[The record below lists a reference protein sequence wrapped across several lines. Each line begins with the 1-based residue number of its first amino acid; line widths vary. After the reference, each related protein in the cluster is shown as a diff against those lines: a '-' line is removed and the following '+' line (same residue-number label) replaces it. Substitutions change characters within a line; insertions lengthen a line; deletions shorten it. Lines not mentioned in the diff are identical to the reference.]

1 MATKSDIFDSTLEL
15 LEAVSVATNQIP
27 LTQSQDISQHK
38 FCLDVGTFFKPWS
51 WQQSQVTWLKVRICS
66 SWVCGNKTQYFWL
79 NVQTISSR
87 SCSKNRV
94 SFHILMQGMFEH
106 FEPLKCLK
114 KLTHTERLNWDYLL
128 EKLFHR
134 QRLCWGET
142 SQKQLQT
149 LNTAPRPQCENSWAL
164 KVKQQQ
170 QKVNLWWMFSHGRG
184 VKSCRKFISGGYR
197 RAAGRSVS
205 NQTRWRFTEN
215 IIIKNCFRMILRWRW
230 EEITPHEA
238 GGGLCG
244 LTVWM
249 YYQYY
254 LLIML
259 LKLNI
264 YCHRRIWMLRNVTE
278 MILSYCKLQ

>member
-15 LEAVSVATNQIP
+15 FEAVSVATNQIP

-38 FCLDVGTFFKPWS
+38 FCLDVGTFFKLWS
-51 WQQSQVTWLKVRICS
+51 WQQSQITWLKVRICS
-66 SWVCGNKTQYFWL
+66 SWVCGNKTQYFCL

-87 SCSKNRV
+87 SCSKNV
-94 SFHILMQGMFEH
+94 SAFISLCKGCLNILNH
-106 FEPLKCLK
+106 WNVWKNWP
-114 KLTHTERLNWDYLL
+114 TERFNWDYLL

-134 QRLCWGET
+134 QRLCCGET

-149 LNTAPRPQCENSWAL
+149 LNTAPRPQCENSWAS

-205 NQTRWRFTEN
+205 NQTWWRFTEN

>member
-1 MATKSDIFDSTLEL
+1 
-15 LEAVSVATNQIP
+15 
-27 LTQSQDISQHK
+27 
-38 FCLDVGTFFKPWS
+38 
-51 WQQSQVTWLKVRICS
+51 
-66 SWVCGNKTQYFWL
+66 
-79 NVQTISSR
+79 
-87 SCSKNRV
+87 
-94 SFHILMQGMFEH
+94 MQGMFEH

-114 KLTHTERLNWDYLL
+114 KLTHREIKLRLSVRETVSPSASLL
-128 EKLFHR
+128 QWNFSEAA
-134 QRLCWGET
+134 
-142 SQKQLQT
+142 SD
-149 LNTAPRPQCENSWAL
+149 NTAPRPQCENSWAL

-264 YCHRRIWMLRNVTE
+264 YCHRRIWMLGNVTE

>member
-1 MATKSDIFDSTLEL
+1 
-15 LEAVSVATNQIP
+15 
-27 LTQSQDISQHK
+27 
-38 FCLDVGTFFKPWS
+38 
-51 WQQSQVTWLKVRICS
+51 
-66 SWVCGNKTQYFWL
+66 
-79 NVQTISSR
+79 
-87 SCSKNRV
+87 
-94 SFHILMQGMFEH
+94 MQGMFEH

-114 KLTHTERLNWDYLL
+114 KLTHREIKLRLSVRETVSPSASLL
-128 EKLFHR
+128 RWNFSEAASDSEHSAEATVWKL
-134 QRLCWGET
+134 
-142 SQKQLQT
+142 
-149 LNTAPRPQCENSWAL
+149 
-164 KVKQQQ
+164 QQ

-259 LKLNI
+259 LK
-264 YCHRRIWMLRNVTE
+264 
-278 MILSYCKLQ
+278 

>member
-1 MATKSDIFDSTLEL
+1 
-15 LEAVSVATNQIP
+15 
-27 LTQSQDISQHK
+27 
-38 FCLDVGTFFKPWS
+38 
-51 WQQSQVTWLKVRICS
+51 
-66 SWVCGNKTQYFWL
+66 
-79 NVQTISSR
+79 
-87 SCSKNRV
+87 
-94 SFHILMQGMFEH
+94 MQGMFEH

-114 KLTHTERLNWDYLL
+114 KLTHREIKLRLSVRETVSPSASLL
-128 EKLFHR
+128 QWNFSEAA
-134 QRLCWGET
+134 
-142 SQKQLQT
+142 SD
-149 LNTAPRPQCENSWAL
+149 NTAPRPQCENSWAL

-215 IIIKNCFRMILRWRW
+215 MIIKNCFRMILRWRW

-238 GGGLCG
+238 GRSLCG

-264 YCHRRIWMLRNVTE
+264 YCHRRIWMLGNVTE